1 MKRPL
6 PQPRLSTLLAAC
18 AALLA
23 LLIPGGW
30 LFAMAHYNDDRP
42 DQVWQFDLGMD
53 LVLYAF
59 LLALIVG
66 AAAVWARL
74 FGR

>member
-1 MKRPL
+1 MR
-6 PQPRLSTLLAAC
+6 RLSTFLAVCAGLLAMS
-18 AALLA
+18 
-23 LLIPGGW
+23 IPGGW
-30 LFAMAHYNDDRP
+30 LFAMTHYHDDRP

-53 LVLYAF
+53 IVLYAF
-59 LLALIVG
+59 LLAVIVG